1 MADVTIQ
8 TAHGPM
14 PAYLATPAG
23 AGDRPGVVVIH
34 DVMGMSA
41 DLRGQAD
48 WLASEGYLAVA
59 PDLFFWGRKVTCL
72 RSTFRDLRARSGPAF
87 DDVEAT
93 RRWLADQPG
102 CTGTIGVI
110 GFCLG
115 GGFALLLAPGH
126 GFGAASVNYGT
137 VPDDADRFLEG
148 ACPIV
153 GSFGA
158 RDRGL
163 KGAAAKLE
171 RAATAAG
178 VAHEVKEYPEA
189 GHSFLNHH
197 DSVLFAVMGRIGGMS
212 YHEESAVD
220 ARARIVS
227 FFHTNLDGGP

>member
-1 MADVTIQ
+1 MPEVTIK
-8 TAHGPM
+8 TGHGSM
-14 PAYLATPAG
+14 PAYLAAPAG
-23 AGDRPGVVVIH
+23 EGPHPGVVVIH

-41 DLRGQAD
+41 DLRQQAD

-72 RSTFRDLRARSGPAF
+72 RSTFKDLRARSGPAF
-87 DDVEAT
+87 DDVEAA
-93 RRWLADQPG
+93 RRWLAEQPG

-115 GGFALLLAPGH
+115 GGFALLLAPAH
-126 GFGAASVNYGT
+126 GFGAASVNYGQ

-148 ACPIV
+148 ACPVV

-163 KGAAAKLE
+163 KGAAGKLE

-178 VAHEVKEYPEA
+178 IPHEVKEYPEA
-189 GHSFLNHH
+189 GHSFLNRH
-197 DSVLFAVMGRIGGMS
+197 DSVLFAVMGRVMGAT
-212 YHEESAVD
+212 YHEESAAD
-220 ARARIVS
+220 ARARIVA
-227 FFHTNLDGGP
+227 FFNTHLAGAH